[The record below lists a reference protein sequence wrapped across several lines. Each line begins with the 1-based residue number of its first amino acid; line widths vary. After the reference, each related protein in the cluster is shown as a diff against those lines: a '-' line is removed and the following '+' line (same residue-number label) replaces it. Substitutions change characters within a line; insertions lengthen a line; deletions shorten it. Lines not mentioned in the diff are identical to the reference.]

1 MQERQILESWKEIA
15 GYLKRS
21 IRTCRRWE
29 AELEL
34 PIHRLDGTPSARVFA
49 YADELDRWLAEKLNH
64 VKIEAK
70 SPAMPRILKRKWLL
84 SSAGVLIV
92 LTALVILAP
101 SLLSPSLL
109 PIPPNKPSLA
119 IVQFE
124 NASGDESFEP
134 WRTALPDMMITDLVQ
149 SRFVSVVRI
158 TDLYRGLRDIK
169 LAEAEKFSSED
180 LKRIAD
186 RAKVGSIATG
196 SLSKAGQDMT
206 ITVKLQNPKT
216 SEVIKSLTAIYRNE
230 GDIFAAVDELTKKIK
245 LGLNLTP
252 RYVSRDI
259 DEDVSH
265 IATRSP
271 QAFRL
276 FSQGSRLAGIEKYQ
290 ESISLLQK
298 AVEIDPKFSLAYK
311 HLFRVCFKAFR
322 DDDAKKYCQKAIDSS
337 ARLSKRE
344 RGELEFL
351 YYDYYD
357 QGNKAK
363 MKAALERLCRFYP
376 DDRFGTV
383 NLLASYLGLEEWE
396 KALPIAQGAWPTNRT
411 DFNLCQQ
418 LAICY
423 ANLGRMD
430 KAEDILD
437 EFISINPDHRFLS
450 SAFDLRFSCY
460 IWQNKLDSAL
470 AEINR
475 LISQYPNNPNYV
487 GLKCIVYLYQN
498 NFSAADS
505 EIQKFF
511 ERTAPTAR
519 LNALILLGDLFLAQG
534 KIEEAKQELRRGI
547 EMFGQMKIDPKKET
561 MLYIKERDF
570 HQKMAY
576 LHRLEGQLP
585 QAVAEVEEALRIYER
600 NPVFAFGIYTMQETK
615 LGMLHLRALITME
628 MGRMEEFS
636 KQADEIKR
644 FIERKRQPKLM
655 KFYYHLLGH
664 RELLRKNFE
673 GAIDFYSKALDLVSI
688 PGSMLNEA
696 DPLYFYSLAV
706 AYDQLLPPLAASSR
720 AFSEYEKVTM
730 PVLNRLYKG
739 DIYARSFFKMAK
751 YYEAAATA
759 KKATTEEIKSNRD
772 KAIKNYMKF
781 LSLWGNADAIFAPE
795 VDEARARLAALESK

>member
-1 MQERQILESWKEIA
+1 MQERQILESWKAIA
-15 GYLKRS
+15 DYLKHS

-29 AELEL
+29 DELGL

-49 YADELDRWLAEKLNH
+49 YADELDCWLAEKLSH
-64 VKIEAK
+64 VRVEAK
-70 SPAMPRILKRKWLL
+70 ASVAPRILKKKWLL
-84 SSAGVLIV
+84 VSSGVLI
-92 LTALVILAP
+92 ILAALMILAT
-101 SLLSPSLL
+101 SVFSPSLL
-109 PIPPNKPSLA
+109 PVPSNKPSLA

-124 NASGDESFEP
+124 NPMKDDALEL
-134 WRTALPDMMITDLVQ
+134 WRTALPDLMITDFVQ
-149 SRFVSVVRI
+149 SRYVTVVRI
-158 TDLYRGLRDIK
+158 TDLCRGLRQLK
-169 LAEAEKFSSED
+169 LDETGRFSGDD
-180 LKRIAD
+180 LKRVAD
-186 RAKVGSIATG
+186 KTKVEYVATG
-196 SLSKAGQDMT
+196 RLARADQDMT
-206 ITVKLQNPKT
+206 VTLTLQKPET
-216 SEVIKSLTAIYRNE
+216 GEVIKSFEASFRNE
-230 GDIFAAVDELTKKIK
+230 SDIFAAVDELTKKIK
-245 LGLNLTP
+245 LGLHLTP

-259 DEDVSH
+259 DEKVSR
-265 IATRSP
+265 ISTNSP

-276 FSQGSRLAGIEKYQ
+276 FSQGYRLAGIEKYQ
-290 ESISLLQK
+290 ESISFLQK
-298 AVEIDPKFSLAYK
+298 AVEIDPKFALAYK
-311 HLFRVCFKAFR
+311 YLFRASFNALR

-357 QGNKAK
+357 QGNEAK

-411 DFNLCQQ
+411 DFNLCRQ
-418 LAICY
+418 LVICY

-498 NFSAADS
+498 NFSAAES

-519 LNALILLGDLFLAQG
+519 LNALILLSDLFLAQG

-585 QAVAEVEEALRIYER
+585 QAVEEVEEALRIYER
-600 NPVFAFGIYTMQETK
+600 NPVFAYGIYTMQETK

-644 FIERKRQPKLM
+644 FIERERQPKLM

-664 RELLRKNFE
+664 RELMRKNIRA
-673 GAIDFYSKALDLVSI
+673 AIDDLGKALDLVSI

-696 DPLYFYSLAV
+696 DPFYFYSLAE
-706 AYDQLLPPLAASSR
+706 AYDQAVSVPLVSR
-720 AFSEYEKVTM
+720 RAISMYEKITM
-730 PVLNRLYKG
+730 PVLNRLFKG
-739 DIYARSFFKMAK
+739 DIYARSYLKMAK
-751 YYEAAATA
+751 YYEAEANARQATMD
-759 KKATTEEIKSNRD
+759 EINLNRE
-772 KAIKNYMKF
+772 KAIENYRKF
-781 LSLWGNADAIFAPE
+781 LSLWGNADPIFSE
-795 VDEARARLAALESK
+795 VGDARARLAALESK